1 MKILVSGTKSGLGK
15 YIFNEIGTHRYKRNV
30 NLNLYN
36 KIKWDLII
44 HCGFYSGDDKFKN
57 IENIYHSYVLS
68 NLQAKRFIFISS
80 LIVYENKTN
89 KKENEKLNISNKNS
103 LYCNSKILCE
113 SFYQKKNALI
123 LRLGTL
129 IGKDM
134 RKNNVNKVIKD
145 KKPTLTLSKKSFY
158 TFVDYSEVL
167 EFINLSLR
175 KKINGI
181 YNFNRNDS
189 IKLEKISKL
198 LKKEFKYGKYHF
210 KCILAPNKK
219 INKIYNLDK
228 IRSFDILRKYLS

>member
-15 YIFNEIGTHRYKRNV
+15 YIFNEIGTHRYIRNK

-68 NLQAKRFIFISS
+68 NFQAKRFIFISS
-80 LIVYENKTN
+80 LIVYENNVN
-89 KKENEKLNISNKNS
+89 KKENEKLSISNKKS
-103 LYCNSKILCE
+103 LYCNSKILSE
-113 SFYQKKNALI
+113 TFFQKKNALI

-129 IGKDM
+129 IGKNM
-134 RKNNVNKVIKD
+134 RKNNVYRVIKD
-145 KKPTLTLSKKSFY
+145 KEPSLTLSKKSFY

-175 KKINGI
+175 KQINGI

-198 LKKEFKYGKYHF
+198 LKKEFKYGKYYF
-210 KCILAPNKK
+210 KCVLASNKK

-228 IRSFDILRKYLS
+228 ISSFDILRKYLS